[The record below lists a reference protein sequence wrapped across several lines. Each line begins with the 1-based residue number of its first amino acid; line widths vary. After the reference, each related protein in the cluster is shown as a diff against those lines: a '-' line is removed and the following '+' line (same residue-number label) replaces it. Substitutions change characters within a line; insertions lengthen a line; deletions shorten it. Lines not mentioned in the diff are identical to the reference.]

1 MAAKKLCAMCAM
13 YLQNVFY
20 GDYSAQDNQQTY
32 VNVHLYYWNVSI
44 NLYTENFLHQSWN
57 CPILYCNQKTY
68 EIRQTITN
76 VGSL

>member
-20 GDYSAQDNQQTY
+20 GDYSAQENQQTY

-44 NLYTENFLHQSWN
+44 TFYRKLFTSKLKLSDL
-57 CPILYCNQKTY
+57 IAVTK
-68 EIRQTITN
+68 
-76 VGSL
+76 SLTKYGKH